1 MSMVDSDDD
10 GEARV
15 EIEARDDE
23 RETHD
28 HVYCITPDGIAPDC
42 PDYGDPGYYGRPVDD
57 PDGESAAILAEQ
69 ADDLAIDRRP
79 PSLDD
84 PRVFDSP
91 AGARVTVGP
100 EALPFRL
107 VLRDD
112 RSRELVVIT
121 VRPDGRLTASYDE
134 QDLDTAAAAFL
145 DALVAEAVRRASSAV
160 PA

>member
-1 MSMVDSDDD
+1 MSDPFNH
-10 GEARV
+10 
-15 EIEARDDE
+15 
-23 RETHD
+23 T
-28 HVYCITPDGIAPDC
+28 
-42 PDYGDPGYYGRPVDD
+42 DPGYYGRPVDD
-57 PDGESAAILAEQ
+57 PDGEAAAIECEQ
-69 ADDLAIDRRP
+69 ADDLVIADQRP
-79 PSLDD
+79 PGLDD

-91 AGARVTVGP
+91 AGARVIVGP
-100 EALPFRL
+100 EVLPFRL